1 MNIGKLA
8 GWAAREASEFAS
20 KNNVSI
26 QKAIEA
32 IEEKY
37 GQRIYKKIA
46 TPVFTPEEKSILSS
60 EKGKRVY
67 YPPQEEPLSRKGD
80 NRSLTEIQG
89 EQRAQT
95 LPGVFESMAARE
107 SSKYAEGLSARQR
120 AVPAV
125 DESITARETSRYR
138 EPNVTGQKQLQNVQE
153 STIAR
158 DASKYKE
165 ANIPPP
171 KGTVMYS
178 EGETNPVYLG
188 RNPDV
193 KSPFTKKQAA
203 GLSGALA
210 SGGAALAGLDY
221 FSQQAL
227 ERQLPTPKENKNLV
241 PDRYKKSDSD
251 IIQPTF
257 NSEKSNYSNVP
268 GEFNVNEFA
277 EAVKNLNKAPTST
290 VKDTAKRAL
299 ATTDTAAEEV
309 QKAADKGE
317 IPQVEAD
324 RFKQERDRA
333 YQMYNEAKTRNEW
346 LELAQ
351 LLGQAVTQY
360 GAAQVGMRTGRS
372 MAGLQIP
379 SVDYG
384 TRTAQEQKLLE
395 SRLRDIGQEQEREET
410 LAERLRR
417 EKREAA
423 ADARAEAAEARA
435 ERELQLKEKEAATP
449 KETAEEKELRKEKK
463 TEEKEEY
470 KRTLSA
476 LDEVVGAQEIL
487 ADETTT
493 EKEKQDANKN
503 LLQKANKAGLNIA
516 QIRLANMEPG
526 GWFSSPTVD
535 QKAVL
540 TTIKQAIENL
550 KSSRQGAK
558 TSDKMV
564 KMKAPNGAIGEIP
577 ESQVKAAEDQGYER
591 VK

>member
-20 KNNVSI
+20 KNNVPI

-46 TPVFTPEEKSILSS
+46 SPVFTPEEKSILSS

-67 YPPQEEPLSRKGD
+67 FPPQEGPLPRKGD
-80 NRSLTEIQG
+80 DRSLTEIQG
-89 EQRAQT
+89 EQRARA
-95 LPGVFESMAARE
+95 LPGVFESVGARE

-125 DESITARETSRYR
+125 DESITARETSRYK

-165 ANIPPP
+165 ANIPPS

-193 KSPFTKKQAA
+193 KNPFTKKQAA

-227 ERQLPTPKENKNLV
+227 ERQALERQSLTPKENKNLV

-290 VKDTAKRAL
+290 VKDTAKKAL
-299 ATTDTAAEEV
+299 ATTDTAVEEA

-324 RFKQERDRA
+324 RFKQERDKA

-351 LLGQAVTQY
+351 LLGQTVTQY

-384 TRTAQEQKLLE
+384 TRTVQEQKLLE

-417 EKREAA
+417 EKRDAA
-423 ADARAEAAEARA
+423 ADARAE
-435 ERELQLKEKEAATP
+435 RELRLKEKEAATP

-463 TEEKEEY
+463 AEEKEEY

-487 ADETTT
+487 ANENTT

-516 QIRLANMEPG
+516 KIRLDNMEPG
-526 GWFSSPTVD
+526 GWFSSPKVD
-535 QKAVL
+535 QAAVL
-540 TTIKQAIENL
+540 TTIRQSIENL
-550 KSSRQGAK
+550 KSSRRVAPS
-558 TSDKMV
+558 SDTMV
-564 KMKAPNGAIGEIP
+564 RMKAPNGAIGEIP